1 MPTHTEQTTGVEPA
15 SPGRAA
21 RTAAGTCAV
30 VQLGAVVAVLALGA
44 LSDGSIGDRL
54 GAAPLAAVYG
64 LPAVLALLALRGR
77 GPLLLPAGVASLVLA
92 VFPFS
97 LHSFVFGPIGIIYLL
112 AYARWPTHQHAGS
125 RSAVAALVVPL
136 LLVGAFAALIVHD
149 DPICYSKDAS
159 GQVTIEPDPGDVM
172 SGTQTIEPGS
182 DVVERGC
189 SSDRVVWWEATVSL
203 ALTAAALAAA
213 VLLVPR
219 ASRAAAPR

>member
-1 MPTHTEQTTGVEPA
+1 MPTDTDQTTGAEPA
-15 SPGRAA
+15 PAGPVA
-21 RTAAGTCAV
+21 RTAVSTCAV

-44 LSDGSIGDRL
+44 LSDGSVGDRL

-64 LPAVLALLALRGR
+64 LPAVLALLALRER
-77 GPLLLPAGVASLVLA
+77 GPLLLPAGVASVVLA

-125 RSAVAALVVPL
+125 RSAVAALVAPL
-136 LLVGAFAALIVHD
+136 LLVGAFVALIVHD
-149 DPICYSKDAS
+149 DPICYSRDAA
-159 GQVTIEPDPGDVM
+159 GEVTIERNPGEVM

-203 ALTAAALAAA
+203 ALTVAALAAA
-213 VLLVPR
+213 VFLVPR
-219 ASRAAAPR
+219 ARHPAPPP

>member
-1 MPTHTEQTTGVEPA
+1 M
-15 SPGRAA
+15 
-21 RTAAGTCAV
+21 
-30 VQLGAVVAVLALGA
+30 VQLGAVVVVLVLGA
-44 LSDGSIGDRL
+44 LSDGSVGDRL

-64 LPAVLALLALRGR
+64 LPAVLALLGLRGR

-97 LHSFVFGPIGIIYLL
+97 LHSFVFGPIGIIYLI

-136 LLVGAFAALIVHD
+136 LLVGAFGALIVHD

-159 GQVTIEPDPGDVM
+159 GQVTIENDPGEVM
-172 SGTQTIEPGS
+172 SGTQTVEPGS

-189 SSDRVVWWEATVSL
+189 SSDRVVWWEAAVSL
-203 ALTAAALAAA
+203 ALTVVALAAA
-213 VLLVPR
+213 MLLVPG
-219 ASRAAAPR
+219 ASRSGVPR